1 MRWLDMCGA
10 GVEMVVNGVV
20 LHVLVDGDSDSESVS
35 YSRKFPDWSAA
46 PARGGNTI
54 PPEPFKN
61 TNPGF
66 ECGLAVHDS
75 RLLAVR

>member
-1 MRWLDMCGA
+1 MCGA

-54 PPEPFKN
+54 PPEPLKIPTPVSN
-61 TNPGF
+61 
-66 ECGLAVHDS
+66 ADS
-75 RLLAVR
+75 RCMTRGKVD

>member
-46 PARGGNTI
+46 PARGGGIQYLRNPLKI
-54 PPEPFKN
+54 PTPVSN
-61 TNPGF
+61 
-66 ECGLAVHDS
+66 ADS
-75 RLLAVR
+75 RCMTRGKVD